1 MYEAGAHDNEI
12 WMNEVTK
19 KAAIGLRDM
28 GSFHIGGRSVQLH
41 DQPEYERVMSAGGE
55 PVKINLNGTY
65 SIEHMYVQYFLAEH
79 PNGKGP
85 LVFWHGGGMT
95 GAAWET
101 TPDGREGWVNYFI
114 RQGWDVYVCDSV
126 ERGRSGFAP
135 WPQIWPEEPVC
146 QTVNDIY
153 SRFRIG
159 DRADSY
165 DRDPTRRTAYPNT
178 RFPLHAF
185 DQFAKQ
191 MVPRWTHTNEAIL
204 SAFEALL
211 NRLGAVSIICHS
223 QAGPLALQLAARH
236 PARVRTLVAIEPA
249 GIPDN
254 GLAGYQTPTLMV
266 LGDNMDTD
274 SRWLLLREKIL
285 SFCSRTQGTTVLS
298 LPEAGIRGNS
308 HVMMMDDNNQA
319 IAELVNSWLGRRIT
333 K

>member
-1 MYEAGAHDNEI
+1 MHGAGEHDKESYMSEETQN
-12 WMNEVTK
+12 N
-19 KAAIGLRDM
+19 AIGLRDM
-28 GSFHIGGRSVQLH
+28 GSFHIGGRTVQLH

-55 PVKINLNGTY
+55 PVRINLNGTY
-65 SIEHMYVQYFLAEH
+65 SIEQMYVQYFLAEN

-101 TPDGREGWVNYFI
+101 TPDGRQGWVNYFV
-114 RQGWDVYVCDSV
+114 RHGWDVYVCDAV

-135 WPQIWPEEPVC
+135 WPQIWPEKPVC

-159 DRADSY
+159 DGADSY

-178 RFPLHAF
+178 RFPLDAF

-211 NRLGAVSIICHS
+211 RRLGSASIVCHS

-236 PARVRTLVAIEPA
+236 PDLVRTLVAIEPA
-249 GIPDN
+249 GIPDISR
-254 GLAGYQTPTLMV
+254 ADYRTPTLMV

-274 SRWLLLREKIL
+274 SRWQRLREKIL
-285 SFCSRTQGTTVLS
+285 TFCSAVPGTTVLS
-298 LPEAGIRGNS
+298 LPEIGIRGNS
-308 HVMMMDDNNQA
+308 HVMMMDNNNQD
-319 IAELVNSWLGRRIT
+319 IAQLVHGWLGRRIS